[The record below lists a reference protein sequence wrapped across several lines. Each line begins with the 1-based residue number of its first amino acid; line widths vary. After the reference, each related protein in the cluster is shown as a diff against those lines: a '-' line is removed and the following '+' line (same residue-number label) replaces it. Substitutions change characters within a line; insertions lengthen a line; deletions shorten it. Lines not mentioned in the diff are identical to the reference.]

1 MKRASHGVE
10 HHADDRGRDGEIPA
24 RSADQVD
31 ALMALMCERKGSW
44 RFIAVCEGCGR
55 EGRVEPGD
63 VLARSER
70 AHGGMALED
79 VAGLLRCRGCGRR
92 APQLKPVVPVRKQA
106 FVGGL
111 V

>member
-10 HHADDRGRDGEIPA
+10 HHADDRGRDGETPA
-24 RSADQVD
+24 RRAGRVVDGADVQ
-31 ALMALMCERKGSW
+31 AEGSW
-44 RFIAVCEGCGR
+44 RFIAVYEGCGR

-63 VLARSER
+63 VLARSGR
-70 AHGGMALED
+70 AHGGMVLED
-79 VAGLLRCRGCGRR
+79 IAGLLRCRGCGRL
-92 APQLKPVVPVRKQA
+92 APQLEPVVPVRKQA

>member
-1 MKRASHGVE
+1 MLSLRDY
-10 HHADDRGRDGEIPA
+10 ADGA
-24 RSADQVD
+24 
-31 ALMALMCERKGSW
+31 W

-55 EGRVEPGD
+55 ESRVEPAD
-63 VLARSER
+63 VLARSQR
-70 AHGGMALED
+70 AHGGMALDD

-92 APQLKPVVPVRKQA
+92 APRLDPVVPLRKQA

>member
-10 HHADDRGRDGEIPA
+10 HHAEGRGPDRCVDG
-24 RSADQVD
+24 ADVQ
-31 ALMALMCERKGSW
+31 AEGLW
-44 RFIAVCEGCGR
+44 RFIAVCAGCGR
-55 EGRVEPGD
+55 EGRVELGE
-63 VLARSER
+63 VLARSGR

-92 APQLKPVVPVRKQA
+92 APQLEPVVPVRKQA